1 MDALG
6 RLNADSALIRARVE
20 TLARQGASG
29 RRAEVLGDIAPDVP
43 RAINLSNDISR
54 RENYGSTIDQALGR
68 TGVMQA
74 TLQRLKDIASE
85 FRSNVAI
92 RLDPKDPAA
101 LATVQARAK
110 SAALEVGSLLNTR
123 VNGEYLFGGSDLS
136 NPPVPNAGAL
146 LSSPLANAINAQLA
160 SLTDGNAA
168 AVAAG
173 TLAAAQDGSP
183 GASVF
188 STFLE
193 DPAAGGAEPRRSVPA
208 GDGLS
213 VAYGIAANRN
223 GTASSTGETTGSWA
237 RDLLRGLLSMAALG
251 PAQAAQADGFTAL
264 AGTLRAGMQSAEE
277 ALSEEMGALGS
288 VEQQLGSARTRHQ
301 VISDTLRSQLADI
314 TDVDLASTLTRLQA
328 TRNSLEASYRMMSS
342 MASLTLA
349 QFLR

>member
-20 TLARQGASG
+20 TLSRQGASG
-29 RRAEVLGDIAPDVP
+29 RRAEVLGDIAPDAP
-43 RAINLSNDISR
+43 RMINLGRDIGR
-54 RENYGSTIDQALGR
+54 RETYGSAIDQALGR

-85 FRSNVAI
+85 FRSNVTI

-110 SAALEVGSLLNTR
+110 SAALEVGALLNTR

-136 NPPVPNAGAL
+136 RPPVPDAAGL
-146 LSSPLANAINAQLA
+146 LTGPLATSIGAQIA
-160 SLTDGNAA
+160 SLTDSNAA
-168 AVAAG
+168 GVAAG
-173 TLAAAQDGSP
+173 TLAAAQDQGAGSP
-183 GASVF
+183 F
-188 STFLE
+188 SAFLE
-193 DPAAGGAEPRRSVPA
+193 DPAAGGTEPRRSVPA
-208 GDGLS
+208 GDGLN

-223 GTASSTGETTGSWA
+223 GTASSSGETTGSWA

-251 PAQAAQADGFTAL
+251 PGQAAQADGFNAL
-264 AGTLRAGMQSAEE
+264 AGTLRSGMQSAEE

-288 VEQQLGSARTRHQ
+288 VEKQLGTAKTRHQ
-301 VISDTLRSQLADI
+301 AITDTLRSQLADI

-328 TRNSLEASYRMMSS
+328 TRNSLEASYRMTSS
-342 MASLTLA
+342 LASLTLA